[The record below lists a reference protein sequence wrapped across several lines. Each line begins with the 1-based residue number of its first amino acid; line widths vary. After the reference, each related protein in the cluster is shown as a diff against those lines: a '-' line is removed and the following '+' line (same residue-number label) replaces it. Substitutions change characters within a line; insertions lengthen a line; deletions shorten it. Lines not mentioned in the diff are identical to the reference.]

1 MHSLS
6 GSKRASGLRAAKA
19 RRHRA
24 AAAERMTAGDENR
37 LQKKVEEK
45 FGSYKF
51 SSYLCKVFPPHENGR
66 PKGRPEAGR
75 EIPENIERLTID
87 KDKKVQE
94 LINETGSFARENA
107 GVNS

>member
-1 MHSLS
+1 ML
-6 GSKRASGLRAAKA
+6 LRRSDCG
-19 RRHRA
+19 RRKQ
-24 AAAERMTAGDENR
+24 TA
-37 LQKKVEEK
+37 KKVEEK

-51 SSYLCKVFPPHENGR
+51 SSYLCKVFLPHENER
-66 PKGRPEAGR
+66 PQGLTEAGR

-94 LINETGSFARENA
+94 LINETGSFERETA